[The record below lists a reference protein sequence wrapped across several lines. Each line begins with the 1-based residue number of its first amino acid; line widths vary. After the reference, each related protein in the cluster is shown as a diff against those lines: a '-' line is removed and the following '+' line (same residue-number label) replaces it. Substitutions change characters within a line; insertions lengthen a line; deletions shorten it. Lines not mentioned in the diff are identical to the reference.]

1 MPGVNLENV
10 SLMVGHLLLQGDAN
24 IYQLGDKN
32 ICLEFPNKKNPPSTF
47 TNKPVGAAIYKT
59 WQIFELLKC
68 AKSYKIN

>member
-32 ICLEFPNKKNPPSTF
+32 ICLEFPNKKKSSF
-47 TNKPVGAAIYKT
+47 DVTNKPVGAAIYKT